1 MSEKNNNEEK
11 APIVPFIKGDKLD
24 LLPIN
29 LENIDLYFKWINH
42 QDVRMFSRN
51 EIPVSKANL
60 KKWFEPK
67 EGVLT
72 SIGFEVWH
80 KKDQKTI
87 GIGGLNHIEYIPGK
101 ANMWLEIGEPQYWNR
116 GLATE
121 SVKLILDY
129 AFKEINLHKI
139 FAGIF
144 VPNVASWK
152 CAEKVGF
159 KLEGIMKNNV
169 YVKGKHYD
177 TKKYAM
183 FKDDW
188 LKK

>member
-1 MSEKNNNEEK
+1 MSEKKNNEEK

-29 LENIDLYFKWINH
+29 IENIDLYFKWINH

-67 EGVLT
+67 EGLPT

-80 KKDQKTI
+80 KKDSKTI

-159 KLEGIMKNNV
+159 NLEGIIKNDV